1 MQEQQ
6 ESQFLVTD
14 AVTKY
19 NDFIFVQSDINITD
33 MPLESTNMTI
43 PPFITGAINIVVQT
57 NHMLESIRYIA
68 KQDDYIKNTDVRL
81 FNDNCCDLG
90 GINGTVINQS
100 SQKTMLQSIQLQLTS
115 TSRSMITNVIIIESY
130 LLMNKCIIQQS
141 NEANVRDD
149 FNRFIDKNK
158 DNKIVV
164 LLNKDIY
171 DVIEKYNVFERG
183 EKLSFGYRFFDNI
196 DIISVNSEKLESHA
210 VEFTHGRQIIEN
222 EHESNISIN
231 LSNYEPIFAKTN
243 EITSKVDI
251 KCRTNTL
258 EVNTKISK
266 TRLFSIF
273 KLLKQELKDSDI
285 VLTDTKSGNTIC
297 TIPSTSVVLDED
309 SYKQEFIRTLLFKNL
324 IANTYKKYNDCKTP
338 EQQLLLIPELEQ
350 FMISNNDEFNS
361 LTRLFNDIYNKDDT
375 SIHLLFSETKTALVN
390 IFTIIYTIGTL
401 IKNFKSNVNMI
412 EYKKKNTILED
423 EFTKSYSKFSVF
435 IKHNHPSQPSSL
447 LRQYSN

>member
-164 LLNKDIY
+164 KVYSNF
-171 DVIEKYNVFERG
+171 VGNPTG
-183 EKLSFGYRFFDNI
+183 
-196 DIISVNSEKLESHA
+196 ISVNEGVSYYKSNSCDGVIAFGGGIKSLVIKEKVSPQLAASIIAEGIGISA
-210 VEFTHGRQIIEN
+210 PTSAEFT
-222 EHESNISIN
+222 
-231 LSNYEPIFAKTN
+231 
-243 EITSKVDI
+243 
-251 KCRTNTL
+251 
-258 EVNTKISK
+258 
-266 TRLFSIF
+266 
-273 KLLKQELKDSDI
+273 
-285 VLTDTKSGNTIC
+285 
-297 TIPSTSVVLDED
+297 
-309 SYKQEFIRTLLFKNL
+309 
-324 IANTYKKYNDCKTP
+324 TP
-338 EQQLLLIPELEQ
+338 KGILLEQ
-350 FMISNNDEFNS
+350 
-361 LTRLFNDIYNKDDT
+361 K
-375 SIHLLFSETKTALVN
+375 
-390 IFTIIYTIGTL
+390 
-401 IKNFKSNVNMI
+401 
-412 EYKKKNTILED
+412 
-423 EFTKSYSKFSVF
+423 
-435 IKHNHPSQPSSL
+435 
-447 LRQYSN
+447 